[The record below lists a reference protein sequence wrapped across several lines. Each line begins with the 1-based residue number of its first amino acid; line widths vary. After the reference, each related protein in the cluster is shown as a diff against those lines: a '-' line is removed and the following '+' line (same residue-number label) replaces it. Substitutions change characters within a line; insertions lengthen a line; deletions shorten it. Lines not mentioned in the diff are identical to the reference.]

1 MGNRAGRRI
10 SIDDLPSEIPDA
22 ARVYVSQATGTPY
35 GLLDRLAEARD
46 SWSALE
52 FVSAFVLREPAPLQF
67 LAEPFSWKSMQPTG
81 SMRNG
86 LDHPA
91 FSIIPARYSD
101 FAGLVSPGGPL
112 AADVVMCQ
120 VSPPDGNGDLTLGT
134 SVGAHAA
141 LLDTAPLVIGQVNPQ
156 MPHVFGVGE
165 RHTSDFDLLVEVDEP
180 LAELPPASIDETSAA
195 IARHIE
201 PFIPD
206 RSTLQFGIGAV
217 PDAVMSTLTD
227 RTGLGLHGGMVN
239 DACVDLVE
247 SGAADNMNKGRDPG
261 ISVAAEV
268 IGTRKAF
275 DWVDRNPRVRLVHGD
290 HSHGI
295 PGMASVANF
304 VALQSTVEIALDGSA
319 NSEFAA
325 GRYISGPGGAP
336 DFAFGASVATGGRSI
351 LALPSTAAKG
361 SISKIVQRVAEGAP
375 TTLPSYTADVVVT
388 EFGAVELRGRTLEER
403 AELLISIA
411 HPDHRAA
418 LEG

>member
-1 MGNRAGRRI
+1 MGNRAGRQI
-10 SIDDLPSEIPDA
+10 SIDDFPAEIPDGS
-22 ARVYVSQATGTPY
+22 RLYIGQATGTPY
-35 GLLDRLAEARD
+35 GLLDRLAEERE

-52 FVSAFVLREPAPLQF
+52 FVGAFILREPAPLQH
-67 LAEPFSWKSMQPTG
+67 LGEPFSWKSMQPTG

-101 FAGLVSPGGPL
+101 FVGLCSPDGPL
-112 AADVVMCQ
+112 AADVLMCQ
-120 VSPPDGNGDLTLGT
+120 VSPPDSDGNLTLGT
-134 SVGAHAA
+134 SAGEHAA
-141 LLDTAPLVIGQVNPQ
+141 LLETAPLVIGQVNPQ

-165 RHTSDFDLLVEVDEP
+165 RHITDFDLLVEVDEP
-180 LAELPPASIDETSAA
+180 LAELPPAPIDDTSAA
-195 IARHIE
+195 IARHVE
-201 PFIPD
+201 PYITD
-206 RSTLQFGIGAV
+206 GSTLQFGIGAV

-227 RTGLGLHGGMVN
+227 RKGLGLHGGMVN

-247 SGAADNMNKGRDPG
+247 SGAVDNMNKGRDPG

-268 IGTRKAF
+268 IGTRKAY

-304 VALQSTVEIALDGSA
+304 VALQSTVEIALDGSC
-319 NSEFAA
+319 NSEFAS

-361 SISKIVQRVAEGAP
+361 KISKIVRRVAEGAP

-411 HPDHRAA
+411 HPDHRAD